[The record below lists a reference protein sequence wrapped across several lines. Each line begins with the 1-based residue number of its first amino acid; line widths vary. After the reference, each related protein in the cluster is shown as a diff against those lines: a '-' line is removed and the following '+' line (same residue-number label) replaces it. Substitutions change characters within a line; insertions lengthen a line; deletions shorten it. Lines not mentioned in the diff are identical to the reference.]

1 MTNRIRT
8 GIALLM
14 LSHGL
19 VGCADQGSPTA
30 PSATPPPSVQQPS
43 PQPTGIQPSVTAIA
57 PQVGSTRGGAW
68 ATITGV
74 DFQPGAKVRLGDTT
88 VSSWTRDS
96 TTIAIW
102 ETAAHAAGTI
112 DVIVTNPGGLEA
124 RLSGGYTYEQP
135 ESFDFNGDWV
145 AHAGPEFE
153 TDMRFTIRNNV
164 LVSISCGTSA
174 PLAFAPAPS
183 VRNGEFSFLGDD
195 GLAISGTLA
204 ISAVANWSTMPLS
217 RCAWIFRLTAM
228 PAQTT
233 ATMAAAVMADLAPT
247 RREAAAIIFR
257 CGVVQ
262 PLLRVSVRM
271 LAHSKNPGSRCGPGL
286 AFHSCENSSSRISA
300 RPRAVSR
307 CFLVSHSRSE
317 GTR

>member
-8 GIALLM
+8 GITLLM

-30 PSATPPPSVQQPS
+30 PSAPPPPSVQQPS
-43 PQPTGIQPSVTAIA
+43 PQPSPQPTPQPTGVQPRITAIA

-74 DFQPGAKVRLGDTT
+74 DFQHGAKVRLGDST
-88 VSSWTRDS
+88 VSSWTYDS

-102 ETAAHAAGTI
+102 ETAAHAAVAI

-124 RLSGGYTYEQP
+124 RLSGGYTYESP

-145 AHAGPEFE
+145 AHAGPEYE

-164 LVSISCGTSA
+164 VVSVSCGTSA
-174 PLAFAPAPS
+174 PLTFAPAPS

-195 GLAISGTLA
+195 GLAISGTLV
-204 ISAVANWSTMPLS
+204 SPVNAVGTINV
-217 RCAWIFRLTAM
+217 
-228 PAQTT
+228 PACP
-233 ATMAAAVMADLAPT
+233 AARWWADKSG
-247 RREAAAIIFR
+247 EAA
-257 CGVVQ
+257 
-262 PLLRVSVRM
+262 
-271 LAHSKNPGSRCGPGL
+271 GSRSL
-286 AFHSCENSSSRISA
+286 Y
-300 RPRAVSR
+300 PRQ
-307 CFLVSHSRSE
+307 
-317 GTR
+317 